1 MPVATNESNQLVVQT
16 RSSGLKFIVS
26 SFGDEIEWTV
36 PSFSVLTVHFVKL
49 RIEINGE
56 KLNGLFNRDDLPK
69 LDQNSTPCEGLCHS
83 HCQISI
89 DGTEYTV
96 LWKWELFQ
104 EMLDDGDSD
113 SETISEIS
121 ETDMSD
127 ISIGDIN
134 LGDNISDSETDDSD
148 INIVHHTL
156 PFKVMGVAHS
166 NQSQTH
172 LLRAN
177 IKINE
182 EHEVVTAHLVPEP
195 QNERDSDA
203 ISVQINYGDGP
214 CHVGYIPR
222 ELTKYIHPLLKENAI
237 TKVDIGHIIF
247 SLKWYRVG
255 FYMKIPITRVGRW
268 EPYVVSKAMRVK

>member
-1 MPVATNESNQLVVQT
+1 MGYSIEMIYQNWT
-16 RSSGLKFIVS
+16 R
-26 SFGDEIEWTV
+26 
-36 PSFSVLTVHFVKL
+36 
-49 RIEINGE
+49 
-56 KLNGLFNRDDLPK
+56 
-69 LDQNSTPCEGLCHS
+69 
-83 HCQISI
+83 
-89 DGTEYTV
+89 TV
-96 LWKWELFQ
+96 LDVNACVILIARFQ
-104 EMLDDGDSD
+104 LMGLSTLYFGNGNFFRKCLTM
-113 SETISEIS
+113 ETIFEIS